1 MKEEDLK
8 TEADG
13 IEEDVLIYPAE
24 RETEEAENREKAEI
38 AENAEL
44 PGEETAPSGEQ
55 KNPLDRAQE
64 KREREPQQGPEELP
78 GSNAAPPA
86 HSPAERDRAA
96 EWQALAEAHPEV
108 VGTQLP
114 EDIYR
119 ACMESSQ
126 PPLQVYESMML
137 KKLGAEL
144 ETLKKENEL
153 LRRNAET
160 AAHAPVTGT
169 SGGSVPEAEPEDP
182 FIRAFRDYK

>member
-8 TEADG
+8 NEAAG

-24 RETEEAENREKAEI
+24 RETEEAENKAKAEI
-38 AENAEL
+38 AENAEF
-44 PGEETAPSGEQ
+44 PGEETSPSVEQ
-55 KNPLDRAQE
+55 KNPLQ
-64 KREREPQQGPEELP
+64 P
-78 GSNAAPPA
+78 
-86 HSPAERDRAA
+86 PAERDRTA